1 MSDIYPVG
9 SKQNYFYGRVNN
21 NYYAPSKYL
30 VDCFDARYDKR
41 WENSFTTAFS
51 LFSMVQAGWRTYD
64 DKNATITLTED
75 LCTKYGIDS
84 KFVGKKI
91 YPYVDVNAINLGSNG
106 GNQYVASVWP
116 KGEYSGDVNKLV
128 KVKNPYVNP
137 YPLAED
143 EDRFIVYLS
152 KEYLSDAEKAKRG
165 YICVNIDDLFAAD
178 GKYKETFIDAQQ
190 TNTYTLFPSLNKFN
204 FNFEGGF
211 YGSNL
216 QCKTGDM
223 FIMRMAEVYL
233 IAAEAN
239 QQLGNGGKA
248 AEYLNVLK
256 KRAARNDASYNAM
269 KLSNATQN
277 DVMDEYAREL
287 CGEYQRWVLMK
298 RHKDSFKQRL
308 AVGNPRA
315 AENFDEN
322 KHYLRPISFNFLSQI
337 DNAEEYGNNGY

>member
-1 MSDIYPVG
+1 MYPG
-9 SKQNYFYGRVNN
+9 FN
-21 NYYAPSKYL
+21 KYNWL
-30 VDCFDARYDKR
+30 
-41 WENSFTTAFS
+41 S
-51 LFSMVQAGWRTYD
+51 
-64 DKNATITLTED
+64 ED
-75 LCTKYGIDS
+75 S
-84 KFVGKKI
+84 
-91 YPYVDVNAINLGSNG
+91 
-106 GNQYVASVWP
+106 
-116 KGEYSGDVNKLV
+116 YS
-128 KVKNPYVNP
+128 
-137 YPLAED
+137 
-143 EDRFIVYLS
+143 
-152 KEYLSDAEKAKRG
+152 
-165 YICVNIDDLFAAD
+165 
-178 GKYKETFIDAQQ
+178 
-190 TNTYTLFPSLNKFN
+190 
-204 FNFEGGF
+204 
-211 YGSNL
+211 SNL
-216 QCKTGDM
+216 QRKTGDV

-322 KHYLRPISFNFLSQI
+322 NHYLRPISFNFLSQI